1 MADLQK
7 QHEEEMAALLK
18 KKDQQLQ
25 EETAATLTGKEAK
38 APFARYFNMKL
49 IIPFTFCRHV
59 QWRYFCDGDKTDNKW
74 C

>member
-25 EETAATLTGKEAK
+25 EETAATLTGKEVK
-38 APFARYFNMKL
+38 APYARYFIMKL
-49 IIPFTFCRHV
+49 IIPFTHCS
-59 QWRYFCDGDKTDNKW
+59 YI
-74 C
+74 